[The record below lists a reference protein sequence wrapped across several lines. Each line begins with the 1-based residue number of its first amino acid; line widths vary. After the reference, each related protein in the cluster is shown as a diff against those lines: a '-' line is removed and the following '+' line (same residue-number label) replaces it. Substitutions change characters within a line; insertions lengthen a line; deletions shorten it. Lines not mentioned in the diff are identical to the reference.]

1 MFVKDSVFNV
11 RKTHR
16 QISQC
21 PFHFNRFDPTTFRVG
36 VSISAGTRPAM
47 TWHRGPEIVLAFVLS
62 VFVVSLFW
70 FCLCVGTLL
79 VAAASHSR
87 SVSLADC

>member
-21 PFHFNRFDPTTFRVG
+21 PFHFNRFDPTTFSVG
-36 VSISAGTRPAM
+36 VSISAGTSPAM
-47 TWHRGPEIVLAFVLS
+47 TWHRGPEILYIYSFLIII
-62 VFVVSLFW
+62 L
-70 FCLCVGTLL
+70 
-79 VAAASHSR
+79 
-87 SVSLADC
+87 